1 GFKIQNS
8 KLSRVPSGAR
18 LFLFAGVRTRW
29 RGAARLKVAGAT
41 ACVDFG
47 EITKTQFKI
56 GYFNKIKSESRQRR
70 VIIGGSAFG
79 RAPHPPMMR
88 LNS

>member
-1 GFKIQNS
+1 MERGFFFDSQLFIL
-8 KLSRVPSGAR
+8 LSMK
-18 LFLFAGVRTRW
+18 RTRW
-29 RGAARLKVAGAT
+29 CGAARLKVAGAT

-47 EITKTQFKI
+47 EIAKTQFKI

>member
-1 GFKIQNS
+1 VRFFCFFEDVLLKI
-8 KLSRVPSGAR
+8 L
-18 LFLFAGVRTRW
+18 RTRW

-41 ACVDFG
+41 ACVDFE
-47 EITKTQFKI
+47 EIAKTQFKI

-79 RAPHPPMMR
+79 RAPPPA
-88 LNS
+88 NDEIK